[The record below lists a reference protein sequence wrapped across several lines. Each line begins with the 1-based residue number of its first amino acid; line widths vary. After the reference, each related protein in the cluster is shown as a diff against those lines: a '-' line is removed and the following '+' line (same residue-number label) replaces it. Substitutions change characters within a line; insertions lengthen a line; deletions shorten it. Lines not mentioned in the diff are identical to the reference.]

1 MAHEK
6 HYEMQWDCKYCG
18 SNKLLGKTHR
28 FCPNCGAAQ
37 DPKSRY
43 FPSDEEKVAV
53 EDHEYHG
60 ADLICSACD
69 TLNSANSTFCQQCGA
84 PLENA
89 KRASILEDGT
99 MIADGEAFQSSG
111 PRDLAG
117 ERFKAQM
124 EGMGYDPE
132 TRKKKKEG
140 GGFNWK
146 TLLIIGVLIALIGG
160 CIYTFT
166 ATSEADVV
174 VEGHSWERVIEVDAF
189 SAIRSSSWQ
198 DQVPG
203 DAYGVSCRREQRS
216 TRQIPDG
223 EDCST
228 RRVDN
233 GDGTYREQ
241 RVCSPRYRSEPVYD
255 QKCNYTVNR
264 WAPSRQVTSS
274 GSSLQDAPSWPNA
287 NLRQTGTCLGCEREG
302 GRQEQYIVHFRQDDK
317 TYTCAFSQG
326 DWTNF
331 PIESVWTMEIGVVT
345 GQPDCSSIQPAS

>member
-1 MAHEK
+1 MATEK

-60 ADLICSACD
+60 ADLICGSCD

-89 KRASILEDGT
+89 KQASVLVDDAL
-99 MIADGEAFQSSG
+99 IADGEAFASSG

-124 EGMGYDPE
+124 DEMGYDAT
-132 TRKKKKEG
+132 TRKKKKES

-146 TLLIIGVLIALIGG
+146 TLLIIVAVLALIGG

-166 ATSEADVV
+166 ATSEANVV
-174 VEGHSWERVIEVDAF
+174 VEGHTWERIIEVDSFA
-189 SAIRSSSWQ
+189 ARSGSSWQ
-198 DQVPG
+198 DQVPA
-203 DAYGVSCRREQRS
+203 DAYGVSCRREQRT

-241 RVCSPRYRSEPVYD
+241 RVCTPRYRSEPVYD
-255 QKCNYTVNR
+255 QMCRYTVNR
-264 WAPSRQVTSS
+264 WGPARQSTAS
-274 GSSLQDAPSWPNA
+274 GTSLQDSPTWPNP
-287 NLRQTGTCLGCEREG
+287 NITRTGGCLGCEREG
-302 GRQEQYIVHFRQDDK
+302 GRSESYVVHFRQDDNR
-317 TYTCAFSQG
+317 YTCEFTQDDWRNFSV
-326 DWTNF
+326 
-331 PIESVWTMEIGVVT
+331 ESVWTMEIGVVT
-345 GQPDCSSIQPAS
+345 GQPDCSSVKPAS